1 MTGQPVRDTEA
12 VATAGILSATTPQ
25 QARYTWP
32 RRLGIGVALVL
43 AGVLAVVLPGMGGRL
58 VLGAAGLAA
67 AGRGVLIV
75 RAAWTGVVEPDA
87 RRLGLP
93 LAVVGVAAVAVAAI
107 SAALSGRVLVVAVP
121 LLLLAASG
129 ALLGQGPAARRGGQV
144 LLGWSVLLVALLVA
158 AGVARGWSAASAVA
172 TGVGA
177 LSLAG
182 LGVAL
187 TVGAV
192 TLRSVAAQA
201 PANPAYPAPAGGCGG
216 CACGSGGCGGVGG

>member
-1 MTGQPVRDTEA
+1 
-12 VATAGILSATTPQ
+12 VATAGILSATPQ

-32 RRLGIGVALVL
+32 RRLLVGIALV
-43 AGVLAVVLPGMGGRL
+43 AAAVLAVVLPAVGSRL

-67 AGRGVLIV
+67 AGRGLLIV
-75 RAAWTGVVEPDA
+75 RAAWTGAVEPDA

-93 LAVVGVAAVAVAAI
+93 LAVVGVAAVAVAAA
-107 SAALSGRVLVVAVP
+107 SAPLSGGVLVVAVP

-129 ALLGQGPAARRGGQV
+129 ALLGQGAAARRGGQV
-144 LLGWSVLLVALLVA
+144 LLVWSVLLVGLLVA
-158 AGVARGWSAASAVA
+158 AGVLRGWAGASAVA

-187 TVGAV
+187 LVGAV
-192 TLRSVAAQA
+192 TLRSVAARA

-216 CACGSGGCGGVGG
+216 CACGAGGCGGAGG